1 VNEELADFD
10 RLGDLL
16 REACGPVPSAEAIP
30 LTNGRRVDERAHGGQ
45 GPGSDAGRTAEAA
58 RMIAEV
64 WEEAVGLE
72 VAANAR
78 PVQLRRGRLTVS
90 ASSSAWA
97 QTLQLMAETVK
108 DRLNDRLCRARS
120 AEAVKDIVFRHAG
133 WEEGGSGVP
142 SQAAAGGGW
151 AGPGERGAA
160 ATGAAPAP
168 TPEEEAAVA
177 EVKRL
182 GLEQE
187 LQESIL
193 RAMRTS
199 FGQS

>member
-1 VNEELADFD
+1 MNEESVDFD
-10 RLGDLL
+10 SLGDLL

-30 LTNGRRVDERAHGGQ
+30 PTNDHRVDERAHGGQ
-45 GPGSDAGRTAEAA
+45 GPGSDEDRVAEAA
-58 RMIAEV
+58 RMVAEV

-108 DRLNDRLCRARS
+108 DRLNDRLCRALG

-133 WEEGGSGVP
+133 WEEGGSGVS

-151 AGPGERGAA
+151 ADAGERRAA
-160 ATGAAPAP
+160 AAGAAPVP

-177 EVKRL
+177 EVKGL

-187 LQESIL
+187 LEESIL

-199 FGQS
+199 FRQS